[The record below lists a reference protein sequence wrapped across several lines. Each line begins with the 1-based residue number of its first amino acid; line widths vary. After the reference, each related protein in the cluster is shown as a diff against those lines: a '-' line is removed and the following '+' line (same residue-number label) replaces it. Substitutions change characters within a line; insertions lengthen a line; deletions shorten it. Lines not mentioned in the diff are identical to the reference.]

1 MITAQNILKHELI
14 GLKTRIIES
23 GDPHL
28 LNMKGII
35 IDETKK
41 TLILE
46 TNKGKKMIPKNIIRL
61 RLTLPDGNT
70 VKVPGGLL
78 TGRPEERI
86 KQRRRRW

>member
-14 GLKTRIIES
+14 GLKTSIIES
-23 GDPHL
+23 RDPTL
-28 LNMKGII
+28 LNMKGVI

-41 TLILE
+41 TLMLE
-46 TNKGKKMIPKNIIRL
+46 TNGGRTMIPKNIIHL

-86 KQRRRRW
+86 KQRRRKW